1 MDVVNPLAKENEAQL
16 HFLDYWRII
25 RVRKVLIMV
34 IFLLVVTTTTVI
46 TFWLPKTYIS
56 EGQMSVDKDYADMS
70 SFFQGR
76 AISMGIDPFFI
87 QTQLERVQS
96 SEVLDQVIEDKE
108 LNLNE
113 RWAKRFG
120 MERNLETQETY
131 AILSKRLRARNIRN
145 TSIIEISVVSEDKQ
159 EAADIVNKIMKV
171 YKEIRQQRV
180 EKISKDNYAKLM
192 SEKAKINEDIK
203 KYQAEVARLSK
214 DLGVND
220 MGIDTITTQTVET
233 ENLRKIN
240 SEQVVAKSKY
250 IEIKARWDKLQLIPA
265 EQLPMNILLM
275 NQYDDQLSSLLKARD
290 EYITQRELKLK
301 DVTADHPD
309 VKTLDNVLRENKKS
323 IDLKVKAVMD
333 ATQAQVDAAKQVLDR
348 LDQDFKEA
356 SDRNQALQAKLLPY
370 ATAKRDLEGAM
381 EMRRSFDIRTKAD
394 EVDAQMSRPSMV
406 EIFSGAKPALK
417 PYRPNIPLNI
427 ALSVLVGMVVG
438 VGLAFFVEYLD
449 TSMKTID
456 DVEAVLQAPVIG
468 VIPQNVGPIF
478 EEGEDS
484 PHAEA
489 YRVLRTN
496 ILFGRKDSR
505 LNTVTVVSGG
515 AGEGKSTTIMNMATI
530 FAQNGHRV
538 LLVDTDLR
546 RPSLHKAFNVSNS
559 IGLTSYLMGQ
569 RSLEEVI
576 LKTEVKNLDFL
587 PSGRLPASAMG
598 ILNSPQMK
606 KFVEDI
612 KQRYDIVFFDAP
624 PILGVSDA
632 SILVSMMDMTV
643 LVVQYRKY
651 PQAMTVRAKLTVEKV
666 GGNLLGIVLNN
677 INLSSDSY
685 YYYQS
690 GYHYNHYAR
699 SEDSMDE
706 GELAAKGKKLPAKP
720 DEAGG
725 KVEVK
730 QKY

>member
-1 MDVVNPLAKENEAQL
+1 MEAVPPPPKENEAQL

-56 EGQMSVDKDYADMS
+56 EAQMSVDKDMADVSQVM
-70 SFFQGR
+70 QGR
-76 AISMGIDPFFI
+76 VQSMGIDMFFI

-96 SEVLDQVIEDKE
+96 SEVLDKVIEDKE

-120 MERNLETQETY
+120 MERPLETRESY
-131 AILSKRLRARNIRN
+131 GILSKRLRARNVRN
-145 TSIIEISVVSEDKQ
+145 TSIIEVSVVSEDKQ
-159 EAADIVNKIMKV
+159 EAADIANKIMLV
-171 YKEIRQQRV
+171 YREIRQNR
-180 EKISKDNYAKLM
+180 ILNYAK
-192 SEKAKINEDIK
+192 DTIK
-203 KYQAEVARLSK
+203 KYSEERQAMDAEVKKYQEEVSRLQTELKIS
-214 DLGVND
+214 DVSG
-220 MGIDTITTQTVET
+220 DTLATQTVET
-233 ENLRKIN
+233 ENLRKLD
-240 SEQVVAKSKY
+240 SEKVAATSRWVDAQSKY
-250 IEIKARWDKLQLIPA
+250 ESLLKIPA
-265 EQLPMNILLM
+265 EQLPYNILLL
-275 NQYDDQLSSLLKARD
+275 NQFDDQLNALLKAQT
-290 EYITQRELKLK
+290 EYTTQRLNFLK
-301 DVTADHPD
+301 DRAPEHPD
-309 VKTLDNVLRENKKS
+309 VVTIDKVLADTKRS
-323 IDLKVKAVMD
+323 IDLKVKAVLD
-333 ATQAQVDAAKQVLDR
+333 ATKAQVDSAKASVDKFQK
-348 LDQDFKEA
+348 DFDEA
-356 SDRNQALQAKLLPY
+356 SQRNQEFQKKLQPY
-370 ATAKRDLEGAM
+370 TKAKRDLENAQDL
-381 EMRRSFDIRTKAD
+381 RRIFDIRTKQEQFEATLPR
-394 EVDAQMSRPSMV
+394 MTMV
-406 EIFSGAKPALK
+406 EIYAEAKPAMK

-427 ALSVLVGMVVG
+427 ALGIVVG
-438 VGLAFFVEYLD
+438 LVIGIGLAFFVEYLD

-496 ILFGRKDSR
+496 VLFGRKDQR

-530 FAQNGHRV
+530 FAQNGQRV

-569 RSLEEVI
+569 RGLEEVI
-576 LKTEVKNLDFL
+576 VKTPVKNLDFL

-606 KFVEDI
+606 QFVEDI

-632 SILVSMMDMTV
+632 SILVSMMDMTM

-651 PQAMTVRAKLTVEKV
+651 PQAMTVRAKLTIDKV

-690 GYHYNHYAR
+690 GYHYSHYAR
-699 SEDSMDE
+699 SEDSMEE
-706 GELAAKGKKLPAKP
+706 GELAAKGKGAAKP
-720 DEAGG
+720 SADDG
-725 KVEVK
+725 KATVK

>member
-1 MDVVNPLAKENEAQL
+1 MEVVPQPKENEAQL

-56 EGQMSVDKDYADMS
+56 EAQMSVDKDLADVPVMM
-70 SFFQGR
+70 GR
-76 AISMGIDPFFI
+76 SQSMGIDMFFI

-96 SEVLDQVIEDKE
+96 SEVLDKVIEDKD

-120 MERNLETQETY
+120 MERTLETRESF
-131 AILSKRLRARNIRN
+131 AILMKRLRARNVRN
-145 TSIIEISVVSEDKQ
+145 TSIIEVSVVSEDKQ
-159 EAADIVNKIMKV
+159 EAADIANKIMTV
-171 YKEIRQQRV
+171 YRDLRQQR
-180 EKISKDNYAKLM
+180 IMSSALDN
-192 SEKAKINEDIK
+192 IK
-203 KYQAEVARLSK
+203 KYQDQRDALDEKIKKCQDEVTRLQTELKIS
-214 DLGVND
+214 DTTGDALG
-220 MGIDTITTQTVET
+220 TQLVET
-233 ENLRKIN
+233 ENLRKID
-240 SEQVVAKSKY
+240 SERVAASSRYVEAQAKY
-250 IEIKARWDKLQLIPA
+250 DKLVKIPA
-265 EQLPMNILLM
+265 EQLPLNILYM
-275 NQYDDQLSSLLKARD
+275 NTYDDQLSALLRNQNDFQQQRD
-290 EYITQRELKLK
+290 IKSKDFSPEHVEMVKLDSAIK
-301 DVTADHPD
+301 
-309 VKTLDNVLRENKKS
+309 LNKEQ
-323 IDLKVKAVMD
+323 INLKVKAVMD
-333 ATQAQVDAAKQVLDR
+333 GTLAQVEAAKAVLDK
-348 LDQDFKEA
+348 LNKDFEA
-356 SDRNQALQAKLLPY
+356 ASQRNQAFQKALQPY
-370 ATAKRDLEGAM
+370 TKAKRDLENAQ
-381 EMRRSFDIRTKAD
+381 EIRRIFDVRTQQEEFEAKLT
-394 EVDAQMSRPSMV
+394 RPTMV
-406 EIFSGAKPALK
+406 EIFAYAKPALK

-427 ALSVLVGMVVG
+427 ALGVVVG
-438 VGLAFFVEYLD
+438 LVIGIGLAFFVEYLD

-496 ILFGRKDSR
+496 VLFGRKDQR

-530 FAQNGHRV
+530 FAQNGQRV

-569 RSLEEVI
+569 RGLEEVI
-576 LKTEVKNLDFL
+576 VKTQVKNLDFL

-606 KFVEDI
+606 QFVEDI

-632 SILVSMMDMTV
+632 SILVSMMDMTM

-651 PQAMTVRAKLTVEKV
+651 PQAMTVRAKLTIDKV

-699 SEDSMDE
+699 SEDSME
-706 GELAAKGKKLPAKP
+706 ESELAAKGKAAAKP
-720 DEAGG
+720 AADEG
-725 KVEVK
+725 KVGVK